1 MVMLTR
7 RKKFLYALSATFS
20 LVLIF
25 LGAERIT
32 AILEGIKATLVGQNR
47 EKVQVSLLLAELQ
60 RLPVPNDDVRLGQP
74 QTFDKEVITGA
85 TARFQSASSSKEVL
99 SYYSRRLSMMGW
111 KLANSES
118 GANGETFKF
127 CKASMSLTIDASP
140 YSAGTK
146 YYVGV
151 VWTKFRRSP
160 TYCESVNAKRP

>member
-1 MVMLTR
+1 MVMLMR
-7 RKKFLYALSATFS
+7 RKFFLYALSAIFS

-32 AILEGIKATLVGQNR
+32 AILEGMNATLVDRNR
-47 EKVQVSLLLAELQ
+47 KKVQVSMLSEELQ
-60 RLPVPNDDVRLGQP
+60 RLPVPNDDVRLDQP

-85 TARFQSASSSKEVL
+85 TAHFQSASSSKEVL
-99 SYYSRRLSMMGW
+99 SYYSRTLSTMGW

-140 YSAGTK
+140 DGGGTK
-146 YYVGV
+146 YYAGV
-151 VWTKFRRSP
+151 VWTKFRKSP
-160 TYCESVNAKRP
+160 DYCEPVNAK